1 MCTQGGLGGR
11 RCMLKG
17 EFLVGL
23 LIKIRDQ
30 IGTVARPERCQI
42 PQRRPGVC
50 LVLGGIHCPFL
61 RTIRW
66 EAG

>member
-30 IGTVARPERCQI
+30 IGTGI
-42 PQRRPGVC
+42 LLPGLRGVR
-50 LVLGGIHCPFL
+50 FL
-61 RTIRW
+61 RGGLESVWSW
-66 EAG
+66 EESIALS